1 MSRSAGQDLLLIHPP
16 AAKPAEPPLGMA
28 ALLGHLRGHGFAVA
42 ALDANLEAYLYLL
55 EPSRLEGALGSSPSR
70 ALQRAVRHAR
80 ASLDLLRS
88 SEALQSFA
96 RYGTAVHHLNQALS
110 VYGGEDGRER
120 LTLGDYQH
128 AGLSEFSPAD
138 LERVAAGE
146 VSTLFAPYFR
156 EQVLPQLQAQPPRW
170 VALSV
175 NYRHQVLPAFE
186 LAGMIRRQLPEVG
199 LVGGGGMFTSWK
211 PFLHKSSHRFS
222 CFDHIGFGPGEAV
235 LGALLAGSS
244 PTGAYE
250 LEDPAAIAFTPD
262 YSFASFSRYLSP
274 VPVLPLSASRGC
286 YWQKCLFCPEAT
298 SPTHPW
304 ATVAD
309 ASFVPW
315 LLELSAR
322 YGTPYLHLSDNAIPP
337 RLLKAMA
344 AGADEMSALRWHGFV
359 RFEKALL
366 DADLVQALA
375 KGGCR
380 LLQLGLESGSQAV
393 LDRLGKGTRLADVS
407 VILRNLQ
414 RAGIATY
421 VYIMLGTPGETEAD
435 AEATLRFL
443 EEHAEAVT
451 FLNAAIMNLPR
462 QSTMLNR
469 PDDFGIEGSMLPSDS
484 ESLGLYETFQPS
496 CGWGRREARRFLQ
509 QRLLASPAVR
519 AMVNRVPPLF
529 TSSHAFLFC

>member
-1 MSRSAGQDLLLIHPP
+1 MSRWPGQDLLLIHPP

-28 ALLGHLRGHGFAVA
+28 SLLGHLRGHGFTVA

-55 EPSRLEGALGSSPSR
+55 ETSRLEGALGPSPSR

-80 ASLDLLRS
+80 SSLDLLRS
-88 SEALQSFA
+88 PESLQSFA
-96 RYGTAVHHLNQALS
+96 RYSTAVHHLNQALS
-110 VYGGEDGRER
+110 VYNGEGGRER

-128 AGLSEFSPAD
+128 GDLSEFSPAD
-138 LERVAAGE
+138 LDRAAAGE

-156 EQVLPQLQAQPPRW
+156 EQVLPQLEEQRPRW

-186 LAGMIRRQLPEVG
+186 LAGMIRRQLPDIG

-211 PFLHKSSHRFS
+211 PFLQQGRQRFT

-235 LGALLAGSS
+235 LGRLLDGPNPA
-244 PTGAYE
+244 GAYD
-250 LEDPAAIAFTPD
+250 LEDSSAIAFTPD
-262 YSFASFSRYLSP
+262 YSFAPFARYLSP
-274 VPVLPLSASRGC
+274 VPVLPLAASRGC

-304 ATVAD
+304 AAVGDAD
-309 ASFVPW
+309 FVPW

-322 YGTPYLHLSDNAIPP
+322 YGTGHLHLSDNAIPP
-337 RLLKAMA
+337 RLLRAMA
-344 AGADEMSALRWHGFV
+344 ARADEMAALRWHGFV

-366 DADLVQALA
+366 DPHLVQDLA
-375 KGGCR
+375 AGGCR

-393 LDRLGKGTRLADVS
+393 LDRLGKGTRLTDVS
-407 VILRNLQ
+407 AILRNLQ

-435 AEATLRFL
+435 AEATRRFL

-451 FLNAAIMNLPR
+451 FLNVAIMNLPR
-462 QSTMLNR
+462 QSEMLTR
-469 PDDFGIEGSMLPSDS
+469 PDDFGIEGARLPADR
-484 ESLGLYETFQPS
+484 ESLGLYETFQAS
-496 CGWGRREARRFLQ
+496 SGWGRREARRFLQ